1 MVLVVEKAMNRLL
14 FYLILGQCAYTLITA
29 IWPLVHIKSF
39 MAVTGPKRDVWLV
52 KTVGALLIPIATCLV
67 TVLLLGTDYRPAIVL
82 GALAALA
89 FIIIDVYYVS
99 KKVIARIYLA
109 DAAVEFV
116 FLIGYIIVVST
127 DGWHS

>member
-14 FYLILGQCAYTLITA
+14 FYLILGQCAYTLITS

-39 MAVTGPKRDVWLV
+39 MAVTGSKRDVWLV

-89 FIIIDVYYVS
+89 FIIIDVYDVS

>member
-1 MVLVVEKAMNRLL
+1 MVEKAMNRLL